1 MREQIIVCDTREQK
15 DSHITEWF
23 DLNGIRTVRSKLYV
37 GDYALLNDQSVCIDR
52 KAGLQEVY
60 GNVVQQHDR
69 FKRELIRAR
78 DANIKVIFL
87 VEQPEIM
94 RLADV
99 ADWQNPR
106 WALWVKRGR
115 KGWPPMPSVSLMKAM
130 RSISEKYG
138 AEWLFCD
145 KSQTAQRI
153 VEVLMYG
160 F

>member
-15 DSHITEWF
+15 DTHITEWF
-23 DLNGIRTVRSKLYV
+23 EQNGIRTVRSKLYV

-60 GNVVQQHDR
+60 GNIVQQHDR
-69 FKRELIRAR
+69 FKAELIRAR
-78 DANIKVIFL
+78 DANIKILFL

-99 ADWQNPR
+99 ADWHNPR
-106 WALWVKRGR
+106 FAIWVKRGR

-130 RSISEKYG
+130 KSISEKYG
-138 AEWLFCD
+138 AEWEFCD
-145 KSQTAQRI
+145 KTQTARRI
-153 VEVLMYG
+153 VEVLTNG